1 MVNIEIPRCDT
12 NEGGASVTI
21 EVTVTSEP
29 HAQAERTQKQKE
41 KTWLNAVGAQRKIQ
55 KRETMGFTQN
65 TEMR

>member
-29 HAQAERTQKQKE
+29 HAQAERTQKQ
-41 KTWLNAVGAQRKIQ
+41 I
-55 KRETMGFTQN
+55 
-65 TEMR
+65 